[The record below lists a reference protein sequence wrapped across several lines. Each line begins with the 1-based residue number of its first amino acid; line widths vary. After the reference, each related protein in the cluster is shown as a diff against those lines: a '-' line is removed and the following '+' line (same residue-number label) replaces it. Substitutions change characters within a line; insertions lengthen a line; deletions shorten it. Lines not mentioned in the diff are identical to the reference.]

1 MIEALGLLAARLA
14 VGGGIAAHG
23 SQKAFGWFEGPGPE
37 GAGRFME
44 SLGFKPG
51 TQYAG
56 VASANEL
63 SAGVL
68 IALGLGGPIGPA
80 LLLSTMIVAQTTV
93 HAKNGFFAGKNGIE
107 LGVLY
112 AGAAVTFASSGY
124 GDLSLDH
131 LLGIDKTLRHPV
143 ITTLGLAAGIAGAF
157 AVLAQRDMSPPP
169 GTLATPTMT
178 GARNGEPSGANPA
191 PAAG

>member
-1 MIEALGLLAARLA
+1 
-14 VGGGIAAHG
+14 
-23 SQKAFGWFEGPGPE
+23 
-37 GAGRFME
+37 
-44 SLGFKPG
+44 
-51 TQYAG
+51 
-56 VASANEL
+56 
-63 SAGVL
+63 
-68 IALGLGGPIGPA
+68 
-80 LLLSTMIVAQTTV
+80 MIVAQTTV